1 MRPDISRAAGMALKG
16 AVDRFVGQEATPPV
30 CVRIKKTF
38 IQIMRDEFGVDWRRH
53 AWQIQV
59 SFIDGK
65 KPNLHIPPRLLIP
78 H

>member
-1 MRPDISRAAGMALKG
+1 MRAGPSRAAGIALKM

-30 CVRIKKTF
+30 CVRIKKAF
-38 IQIMRDEFGVDWRRH
+38 IQIMREQFGIDWSRH

-65 KPNLHIPPRLLIP
+65 KPNLHIPPRLLMP